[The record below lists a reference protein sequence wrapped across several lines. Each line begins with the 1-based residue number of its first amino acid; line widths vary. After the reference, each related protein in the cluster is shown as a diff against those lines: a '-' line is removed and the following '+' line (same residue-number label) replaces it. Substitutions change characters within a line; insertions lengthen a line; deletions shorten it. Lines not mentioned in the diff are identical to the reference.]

1 MKYYGNQMWNAATPS
16 IRKATLLMDEAAF
29 RILQQQLEQY
39 RLNYYAAEKNG
50 KVKMVI
56 NYNDSHD
63 IQKLIGKKTASQIH
77 WFPKSRHYVPLLTLL
92 EIPSIKNYLKRVIFE
107 VTQTLFFKLPSN

>member
-1 MKYYGNQMWNAATPS
+1 MKYYGNQIWNAATPS

-63 IQKLIGKKTASQIH
+63 IQKFIGFQNQDIMYH
-77 WFPKSRHYVPLLTLL
+77 RLLTLL